1 MSLRDIERRDV
12 LRGLGVGGVVG
23 LAGCTG
29 GDETPTPGEE
39 GQGDGGDDSDGSD
52 GGDETSE
59 PEPTPTETPSRLGET
74 LVGPDGE
81 QVTLTAV
88 YSTGSQTTETTMEF
102 VKQRLA
108 EVGIGLELTGVQFQ
122 TMLAQYAQ
130 NSTEGSDQTSF
141 NQGPDATSQKDWDL
155 MGGIGFN
162 SYPRTPTSIMP
173 FWTDVSEAQRSTVNF
188 YGYSPSEPIAPKLD
202 QASSSSDD
210 AERQELLATVFGVL
224 SRDQPVDF
232 LTFSRN
238 LVGFRNRVSGLGEAG
253 PSFGYDS
260 QTRYFG
266 DTASVGGGYSSGASS
281 GAKTV
286 NPIRSNDT
294 SSDAR
299 ISLTMDGAY
308 DLDNDNEFVP
318 RWVAEYDVNGNRDT
332 YEFFL
337 QDNLQWGGDYGQMT
351 AEDWVYYIE
360 NVHQAESNWA
370 GDVNQSEWFRN
381 GEPIPVERTGDLSFE
396 IQLPDTDPA
405 FIKKPV
411 MWGAYCM
418 PKGLIEPYYERV
430 RNASSE
436 EEKTDIG
443 NELNQSEE
451 VQTLAYTGNLGP
463 YDFGR
468 WDRTSVFVA
477 SREANYYAKDGRVF
491 EGDVPYFEEYRIQV
505 FSEESTRLSALKTGE
520 ITSTGIPPR
529 KVQEFEGN
537 EDVNVVRYPT
547 AFCGMLVYNQRSNGW
562 EPLREQ
568 GVRQAI
574 STAIDKV
581 VIAEQINRGTADV
594 AYTHQPEYSQW
605 YDDSKVTRFGGP
617 DSTSI
622 GGAQRLLDEALPDGY
637 SFE

>member
-1 MSLRDIERRDV
+1 MPHRDIDRRDV
-12 LRGLGVGGVVG
+12 LKGLGVGGAVG

-29 GDETPTPGEE
+29 SQDGSDSEPS
-39 GQGDGGDDSDGSD
+39 DGGDGGSD
-52 GGDETSE
+52 GGSGT
-59 PEPTPTETPSRLGET
+59 PESTPTETPSRLGDT
-74 LVGPDGE
+74 LTDPDGD

-102 VKQRLA
+102 IKQRLA
-108 EVGIGLELTGVQFQ
+108 QVGVRVELTGVQFQ

-130 NSTEGSDQTSF
+130 NSQEGSDQTSF
-141 NQGPDATSQKDWDL
+141 NQGPEATSAESWDL

-162 SYPRTPTSIMP
+162 SYPRTPTSIRP
-173 FWTDVSEAQRSTVNF
+173 FWTDVSEAQQSTVNF

-202 QASSSSDD
+202 EASSSTDD
-210 AERQELLATVFGVL
+210 ARRQELLATVFGIL

-232 LTFSRN
+232 LTFSTN
-238 LVGFRNRVSGLGEAG
+238 LVGFRNRVGGLGEPG

-260 QTRYFG
+260 QTRHFG
-266 DTASVGGGYSSGASS
+266 DTASVGGTYRSGASS
-281 GAKTV
+281 DAKTL

-299 ISLTMDGAY
+299 IGLTMDGAY
-308 DLDNDNEFVP
+308 ALDNDNEFTP
-318 RWVAEYDVNGNRDT
+318 RWVAEYDVNDDLDT

-337 QDNLQWGGDYGQMT
+337 QDNLEWGGDYGQMT
-351 AEDWVYYIE
+351 AEDWVYYIR

-370 GDVNQSEWFRN
+370 GDVGQSDWFRD
-381 GEPIPVERTGDLSFE
+381 GEPIPVERTGNLSFE

-430 RNASSE
+430 QSASSSE
-436 EEKTDIG
+436 ERTDIG
-443 NELNQSEE
+443 NELNQSDE

-463 YDFGR
+463 YDYER
-468 WDRTSVFVA
+468 WDRTSVFV
-477 SREANYYAKDGRVF
+477 SERDPDYYAKDGQVF
-491 EGDVPYFEEYRIQV
+491 DGDVPYFEEYQIQV
-505 FSEESTRLSALKTGE
+505 FSEESTRLSALRTGE
-520 ITSTGIPPR
+520 ISSTGLPPR
-529 KVQEFEGN
+529 KVGEFEGN
-537 EDVNVVRYPT
+537 SDVNVVKFPT

-562 EPLREQ
+562 DQFGRQ
-568 GVRQAI
+568 AVRQAF

-581 VIAEQINRGTADV
+581 VIAEQINRGTATP
-594 AYTHQPEYSQW
+594 AYTHQPEYSEW
-605 YDDSKVTRFGGP
+605 YDDSRVTRFGGP
-617 DSTSI
+617 ESTSI
-622 GGAQRLLDEALPDGY
+622 GGAQRLLQEALPSGY

>member
-1 MSLRDIERRDV
+1 MPLRDIDRRDV

-29 GDETPTPGEE
+29 GDDTPTPGEE
-39 GQGDGGDDSDGSD
+39 SQGDGGDGSDGDD
-52 GGDETSE
+52 GGDET

-74 LVGPDGE
+74 LVGPDGD

-88 YSTGSQTTETTMEF
+88 YSTGSQTTETAMEF

-130 NSTEGSDQTSF
+130 NATEGSDQTSF
-141 NQGPDATSQKDWDL
+141 NEGADATSEKDWDL

-162 SYPRTPTSIMP
+162 SYPRTPTSITP
-173 FWTDVSEAQRSTVNF
+173 FWTDVSEVQRSTVNF

-202 QASSSSDD
+202 RASGSTDD
-210 AERQELLATVFGVL
+210 AERQELLATVFGIL

-253 PSFGYDS
+253 PSFGYDA

-266 DTASVGGGYSSGASS
+266 DTASVGGTYKSGASS

-294 SSDAR
+294 SSDDR
-299 ISLTMDGAY
+299 ISLTMDAAY
-308 DLDNDNEFVP
+308 TLDNDNEFVP

-337 QDNLQWGGDYGQMT
+337 QDDLQWGGDYGQMT
-351 AEDWVYYIE
+351 AEDWVYYIR

-370 GDVNQSEWFRN
+370 GDVNQSDWFRD
-381 GEPIPVERTGDLSFE
+381 GEPIPVERTGDRSFE

-430 RNASSE
+430 QSASSE
-436 EEKTDIG
+436 EERTNIG
-443 NELNQSEE
+443 NELDQSEE

-463 YDFGR
+463 YDYER
-468 WDRTSVFVA
+468 WDRTSVFV
-477 SREANYYAKDGRVF
+477 STRDPNYYAKNGQVF
-491 EGDVPYFEEYRIQV
+491 EGDVPYFEEYQIQV
-505 FSEESTRLSALKTGE
+505 FEEESTRLSALKTGE

-537 EDVNVVRYPT
+537 EDVDVVRYPT

-562 EPLREQ
+562 EPLRET

-594 AYTHQPEYSQW
+594 AYTHQPEYSRW

>member
-1 MSLRDIERRDV
+1 MSPRGNQRHLDRRAV

-29 GDETPTPGEE
+29 GQSRSTPEPDGES
-39 GQGDGGDDSDGSD
+39 GGDGGDG
-52 GGDETSE
+52 EAT
-59 PEPTPTETPSRLGET
+59 PAPTETPSRLGDT
-74 LVGPDGE
+74 LLDPNGD

-108 EVGIGLELTGVQFQ
+108 QVGIELQLTGVQFQ

-130 NSTEGSDQTSF
+130 NSLEGSDAASF
-141 NQGPDATSQKDWDL
+141 NEGPEATSAEPWDL

-162 SYPRTPTSIMP
+162 AYPRTPTAIRP
-173 FWTDVSEAQRSTVNF
+173 FWTDVAETRAATVNF
-188 YGYSPSEPIAPKLD
+188 YGYAPSEPIGPKLD
-202 QASSSSDD
+202 EASRSTDD
-210 AERQELLATVFGVL
+210 ARRQALLADVFGVL

-238 LVGFRNRVSGLGEAG
+238 LVGFRNRVSGLGEIG

-260 QTRYFG
+260 QMRYFS
-266 DTASVGGGYSSGASS
+266 DTAGGDPAVGGTYRSGAGSD
-281 GAKTV
+281 AKTL

-294 SSDAR
+294 SSSAR
-299 ISLTMDGAY
+299 IGLTMDGAY
-308 DLDNDNEFVP
+308 ALDNDNEFVP
-318 RWVAEYDVNGNRDT
+318 RWVAEYDVNDARDT

-337 QDNLQWGGDYGQMT
+337 QDDLRWSDDYGRMT
-351 AEDWVYYIE
+351 AEDWVYYVR

-370 GDVNQSEWFRN
+370 GDVGQSDWFRN
-381 GEPIPVERTGDLSFE
+381 GEPIPVRQTGELSFE
-396 IQLPDTDPA
+396 FQLPDTDPA

-411 MWGAYCM
+411 MWGANCM

-430 RNASSE
+430 QKTDDA
-436 EEKTDIG
+436 EEKTAIG
-443 NELNQSEE
+443 NELDQSEE

-463 YDFGR
+463 YDFVR

-477 SREANYYAKDGRVF
+477 SRDDDYYAKGGQVF
-491 EGDVPYFEEYRIQV
+491 EGDVPYFEEYQIQV
-505 FSEESTRLSALKTGE
+505 FGEESTRLAALQTGE
-520 ITSTGIPPR
+520 ISSTGLPAR
-529 KVQEFEGN
+529 KVREFEQN
-537 EDVNVVRYPT
+537 PDVNVVTFPT

-562 EPLREQ
+562 EHMRSV

-594 AYTHQPEYSQW
+594 AYTHQPEYSEW

-617 DSTSI
+617 GSTSI
-622 GGAQRLLDEALPDGY
+622 GGAQRLLQESLPSGY